1 MNIYSLA
8 SIVTTVLSF
17 LAFLGIVAWAWSRR
31 REKAFEEA
39 ANAPF
44 ALPDDAA
51 QNNLTADKQDAERR
65 S

>member
-17 LAFLGIVAWAWSRR
+17 LAFIGIVAWAWSSRR
-31 REKAFEEA
+31 REAFDEA

-44 ALPDDAA
+44 ALPDDGAGSDVTANQQRA
-51 QNNLTADKQDAERR
+51 QRR